1 MQSSQWIK
9 ASVGAARLSPLGQWV
24 RSSRTAEAWPS
35 GVLCILPCSEVS
47 ISPGPFPSGSVLS
60 LCPFP
65 PPPTQQS
72 VDTVSPGLSTST
84 GPDVRPSPG
93 QVHGAL
99 PWPGI
104 PRPLSV
110 HCMWHVQPHPCLK
123 DRHADLEATMSHWR
137 GLALAPTALPC
148 PLWPACTLGGTWW
161 GSPMRTVLP
170 QRGPGTLLLIHSSVY
185 IRLSQGDQ
193 PPGQLDQVAGDKGPM
208 L

>member
-1 MQSSQWIK
+1 
-9 ASVGAARLSPLGQWV
+9 
-24 RSSRTAEAWPS
+24 
-35 GVLCILPCSEVS
+35 
-47 ISPGPFPSGSVLS
+47 
-60 LCPFP
+60 
-65 PPPTQQS
+65 
-72 VDTVSPGLSTST
+72 
-84 GPDVRPSPG
+84 
-93 QVHGAL
+93 
-99 PWPGI
+99 
-104 PRPLSV
+104 
-110 HCMWHVQPHPCLK
+110 
-123 DRHADLEATMSHWR
+123 MSHWR